1 MELETLATQLNGE
14 VWHTGGGIMCVR
26 VCRGRWT
33 LTIGLAQSENGF
45 VEADNDGWDFD
56 FDDEYVDSE
65 YFDNREDFDGSNGTS
80 TLTMNMWIAN
90 TSTIGKTSMAPTM
103 RRLSRP
109 NLSGLTMNCLARRW
123 DCRRTR

>member
-33 LTIGLAQSENGF
+33 LTIGLAQPENGF
-45 VEADNDGWDFD
+45 IEADNDGWDFD

-65 YFDNREDFDGSNGTS
+65 YFDNRQDFDGSNYAEIIEAEFVR
-80 TLTMNMWIAN
+80 LNDE
-90 TSTIGKTSMAPTM
+90 
-103 RRLSRP
+103 LSRKAM
-109 NLSGLTMNCLARRW
+109 GLQEG
-123 DCRRTR
+123 